1 MKINYTKWGT
11 SNPKGSWQFATPYIN
26 IINNTSDVHPMYNYI
41 QISFVVGDHHWWI
54 IINKKKK

>member
-11 SNPKGSWQFATPYIN
+11 SSPKGSWQFATPYIN
-26 IINNTSDVHPMYNYI
+26 IIHNKGQYNYT
-41 QISFVVGDHHWWI
+41 QVSFVVGNHHWWI